1 MILIPLPARQ
11 ASLSSLSL
19 MTKAKPIKIPLIF
32 RIIRWG
38 FPKLEMISTPLSG
51 WFFERIFFTPFRYK
65 TPGKEQEAEATAQL
79 FSITAIG
86 KKIQC
91 YQWGE
96 DHKPYVLVVHGW
108 AGRSTQFRKFVPQFN
123 EAGFRVLGFDGP
135 AHGKSEGKRTS
146 IAEFEEVMKAIAINK
161 GYPEAIIAHSFGG
174 GASLFAIAK
183 GFPVK
188 KLINI
193 ASPTI
198 ADRIIQSYLNA
209 IGGSWK
215 TGENF
220 KALIQQRH
228 GKSFEEYTALS
239 MIRHVPS
246 DLNLMLV
253 HDEDDKEVEII
264 HVHELIKVFPSA
276 RLLLTKGL
284 GHNRILKDEA
294 VISTCV
300 DFVKGNNSM

>member
-1 MILIPLPARQ
+1 
-11 ASLSSLSL
+11 
-19 MTKAKPIKIPLIF
+19 MTKAKPIKIPLVL
-32 RIIRWG
+32 RIIRWS
-38 FPKLEMISTPLSG
+38 FPKLEKISTRLSG
-51 WFFERIFFTPFRYK
+51 WYFERIFFTPFRYK
-65 TPGKEQEAEATAQL
+65 TPAKEMEAEVTARL
-79 FSITAIG
+79 FSITAAG

-96 DHKPYVLVVHGW
+96 DQKPYVLVVHGW
-108 AGRSTQFRKFVPQFN
+108 AGRSTQFRKFIPQFN
-123 EAGFRVLGFDGP
+123 EAGYRVIGFDGP

-146 IAEFEEVMKAIAINK
+146 IAEFEEVMKAIATTK

-228 GKSFEEYTALS
+228 GKPFEEYTALV

>member
-1 MILIPLPARQ
+1 MILIPLPTSQ
-11 ASLSSLSL
+11 ISFSSLSQ
-19 MTKAKPIKIPLIF
+19 MTKSKPIKIPLAF

-38 FPKLEMISTPLSG
+38 FPKLEKISSRLSG
-51 WFFERIFFTPFRYK
+51 WYFEKIFFTPFRYK
-65 TPGKEQEAEATAQL
+65 TPDKEREAETTAKL
-79 FSITAIG
+79 FSVLAVG
-86 KKIQC
+86 KKVQC

-96 DHKPYVLVVHGW
+96 DSKPYVLVVHGW
-108 AGRSTQFRKFVPQFN
+108 AGRSTQFRKFIPQFN
-123 EAGFRVLGFDGP
+123 EAGYRIIGFDGP

-146 IAEFEEVMKAIAINK
+146 IAEFEEVMKSIASVK

-198 ADRIIQSYLNA
+198 ADRIIQSYLKA

-215 TGENF
+215 TAENF
-220 KALIQQRH
+220 KALIKHRH
-228 GKSFEEYTALS
+228 GKSFEEFTALS
-239 MIRHVPS
+239 LIRQVPS

-253 HDEDDKEVEII
+253 HDEEDKEVEII

-276 RLLLTKGL
+276 RLLATKGL
-284 GHNRILKDEA
+284 GHNRILKDDK
-294 VISTCV
+294 VISACV
-300 DFVKGNNSM
+300 DFVTGKISM

>member
-1 MILIPLPARQ
+1 
-11 ASLSSLSL
+11 
-19 MTKAKPIKIPLIF
+19 MTKSKPIKIPLAF

-38 FPKLEMISTPLSG
+38 FPKLEKISTRLSG
-51 WFFERIFFTPFRYK
+51 WYFEKIFFTPFRYK
-65 TPGKEQEAEATAQL
+65 TPDKELEAVTTAKL
-79 FSITAIG
+79 FSVIAAG

-96 DHKPYVLVVHGW
+96 DSKPYVLVVHGW
-108 AGRSTQFRKFVPQFN
+108 AGRSTQFRKFIPQFN
-123 EAGFRVLGFDGP
+123 EAGYRIIGFDGP

-146 IAEFEEVMKAIAINK
+146 IAEFEEVMKSIASVK

-198 ADRIIQSYLNA
+198 ADRIIQSYLKA

-215 TGENF
+215 TAENF
-220 KALIQQRH
+220 KALIKHRH
-228 GKSFEEYTALS
+228 GKSFEEFTALS
-239 MIRHVPS
+239 LIRQVPS

-253 HDEDDKEVEII
+253 HDEEDKEVEII

-276 RLLLTKGL
+276 RLLATKGL
-284 GHNRILKDEA
+284 GHNRILKDEK
-294 VISTCV
+294 VISACV
-300 DFVKGNNSM
+300 DFVTGKISM